1 MWYPDGDMSRA
12 LDPGVD
18 GVVGVTGL
26 IVLVGKEKENEEVA
40 DAGGVSFDSEES
52 IRRLLF
58 TSDEEDEDVVRL
70 TGTGVPA
77 DELEKRECPAGMC
90 TCNGD

>member
-1 MWYPDGDMSRA
+1 MRRA

-26 IVLVGKEKENEEVA
+26 MVLVGKEKENEEVA
-40 DAGGVSFDSEES
+40 DAGGVSFDSDS

-58 TSDEEDEDVVRL
+58 MSDEDEDDVVRL

-77 DELEKRECPAGMC
+77 EEEKME
-90 TCNGD
+90 

>member
-1 MWYPDGDMSRA
+1 MWYPDGERRRA

-26 IVLVGKEKENEEVA
+26 RVLVGKEKEKEEVA
-40 DAGGVSFDSEES
+40 DAGGVSFDSEDS

-58 TSDEEDEDVVRL
+58 MSDEEEEDVVRL

-77 DELEKRECPAGMC
+77 DEV
-90 TCNGD
+90 